1 MPRRGSRPMTRKASE
16 RRGATDMTMFA
27 MRARPGT
34 RAVTRVRRGSQPS
47 V

>member
-1 MPRRGSRPMTRKASE
+1 MRRKASD
-16 RRGATDMTMFA
+16 RRGAIDMMAFA
-27 MRARPGT
+27 TAARPGT